1 MNKELVE
8 RVTEL
13 ESRLAFSEDQ
23 IDQLDQTIYQQ
34 QVQIDQLTRLVEK
47 MRQAVQQADMGQGHE
62 IINTPPPHY

>member
-47 MRQAVQQADMGQGHE
+47 MRQAFQQADMGQGHE